1 MFTKKDLHV
10 NTYLMPLYTKKG
22 DAGTTKLFDSPSG
35 VRVSKGADIFEALG
49 TLDEVNSLI
58 GLCKALS
65 HEAALTVSSSPVAET
80 LHTVQDHLFTIQAE
94 VAGAGKS
101 IPAESVTLLETAI
114 AHVEAELPEIKT
126 FFVPGSSVLSS
137 HFDVARTVCRRAE
150 RCIVRLS
157 EQSVGETPA
166 DVRVLSPHSLSYLNR
181 LSSLLY
187 ALARFVAHTQ
197 GLVESAPQYK

>member
-1 MFTKKDLHV
+1 MSKFLALYRRTLVYSLNHRWKVVFGAILFFIASLGITK
-10 NTYLMPLYTKKG
+10 
-22 DAGTTKLFDSPSG
+22 
-35 VRVSKGADIFEALG
+35 
-49 TLDEVNSLI
+49 SLNKEFLPPEDQSRFMI
-58 GLCKALS
+58 RF
-65 HEAALTVSSSPVAET
+65 LTPVGSS
-80 LHTVQDHLFTIQAE
+80 
-94 VAGAGKS
+94 
-101 IPAESVTLLETAI
+101 LETTNSKI
-114 AHVEAELPEIKT
+114 LEAEAMLKEFPEIKT